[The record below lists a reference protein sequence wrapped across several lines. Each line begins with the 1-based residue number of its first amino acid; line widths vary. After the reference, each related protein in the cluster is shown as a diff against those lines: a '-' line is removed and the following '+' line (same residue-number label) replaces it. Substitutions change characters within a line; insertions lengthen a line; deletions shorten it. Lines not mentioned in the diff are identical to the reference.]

1 MPECRNWS
9 AYELQFLK
17 PMSLEAK
24 LHNKRGHRNE
34 NLVHHHKEQTLLT
47 AARESP

>member
-1 MPECRNWS
+1 MPERHNWS

-24 LHNKRGHRNE
+24 LRNKRSHLNE
-34 NLVHHHKEQTLLT
+34 NLVRHHEEQTLLT
-47 AARESP
+47 AAR